1 MTKLQEVRRGK
12 GLKAIDVCCGIG
24 IHPAT
29 ISAIENRR
37 QVPGAATR
45 AKLCSFLGVVQE
57 VDVFD
62 SNGLAM

>member
-1 MTKLQEVRRGK
+1 MTKLQAIRRGK

-37 QVPGAATR
+37 QVPGKATCV
-45 AKLCSFLGVVQE
+45 KLCDFLGVQE
-57 VDVFD
+57 NDAFD
-62 SNGLAM
+62 ANGLAV

>member
-1 MTKLQEVRRGK
+1 LQEIRRGK

-29 ISAIENRR
+29 ISAVENRR
-37 QVPGAATR
+37 QVPGKATR
-45 AKLCSFLGVVQE
+45 EKWCSFLGVQE

-62 SNGLAM
+62 SNGLAV